1 MQDKHGDMFRAE
13 QVKLLE
19 MSDPMEE
26 GTSQLVSP
34 INFDSHPSSPM
45 DFSSL
50 GFLEGTS
57 PGLIENNNLPIT
69 APPPTTNTP
78 PTSMPH
84 LNKDTLK
91 HLLYV
96 SYLPVNPTEILNE
109 RSVVLCGTGQLWLQ
123 IDAKIREM
131 GDRANEIFVQLD
143 AESSLVLSDTMTFH
157 EQLQHD
163 AQNYIACICQL
174 PLKLVSGWHQGFP
187 LPCTIACC

>member
-1 MQDKHGDMFRAE
+1 MQDKDEDMFRAE
-13 QVKLLE
+13 QLKLLE

-34 INFDSHPSSPM
+34 IIDFDSHPSSPM

-57 PGLIENNNLPIT
+57 PGLSESNNPPIT

-84 LNKDTLK
+84 LNKDTSK
-91 HLLYV
+91 HLLYA
-96 SYLPVNPTEILNE
+96 SYLPVNPTEISRQELNE
-109 RSVVLCGTGQLWLQ
+109 RSVVLCGTGQLRLQ

-131 GDRANEIFVQLD
+131 RDRANEIFIQLE
-143 AESSLVLSDTMTFH
+143 AESSLVLSDTTTDFMNSFNMMPRT
-157 EQLQHD
+157 
-163 AQNYIACICQL
+163 
-174 PLKLVSGWHQGFP
+174 
-187 LPCTIACC
+187 T